1 LTNRELLCDNKDGP
15 KNTLHTPKEETA
27 MKFVLSIDEGNDA
40 VQTNDAVSELL
51 QWTARQIKAF
61 PSKTRGVIIDVNG
74 NKVGAWKYTKE
85 EGE

>member
-1 LTNRELLCDNKDGP
+1 
-15 KNTLHTPKEETA
+15 